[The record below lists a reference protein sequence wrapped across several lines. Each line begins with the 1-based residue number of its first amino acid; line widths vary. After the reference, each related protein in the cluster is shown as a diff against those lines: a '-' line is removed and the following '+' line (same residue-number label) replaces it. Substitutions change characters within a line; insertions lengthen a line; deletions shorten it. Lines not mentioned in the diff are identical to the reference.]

1 LKDNSGAPS
10 GAPNGAPNG
19 ALRILILGY
28 GNPGRQD
35 DGLGPAI
42 VDAIERLDLP
52 AVAVE
57 ADYQLVIEHAADL
70 AEADAVVFVDAAAT
84 GPEPFEVKRLEPLL
98 AIEFTTHTIGPES
111 VLAICEDTYGCRPEA
126 LLVAVRGYSFEFAE
140 GLTEGAHRNESEALE
155 FIKLLIDQW
164 RGKNMAGETG
174 KTILIIDDDPDIR
187 AATRIVLESAGFVV
201 GEASTGEEGLKTA
214 RKIKPDAILLDLMM
228 ETVDAGSKVSTQLK
242 DAGFAAPIFL
252 LSSVGDAVRYN
263 IDAKE
268 LGLAGIFQKP
278 IDHKTLL
285 TTLKAELG
293 IKG

>member
-1 LKDNSGAPS
+1 LADGTSSGAR
-10 GAPNGAPNG
+10 
-19 ALRILILGY
+19 RILILGY

-42 VDAIERLDLP
+42 VDAIERLELP

-70 AEADAVVFVDAAAT
+70 AEADAVVFVDAAAA
-84 GPEPFEVKRLEPLL
+84 GPEPFEVKRLEPSL

-126 LLVAVRGYSFEFAE
+126 VLVAVRGYSFEFAE
-140 GLTEGAHRNESEALE
+140 GLTEGARRNESEALE

-242 DAGFAAPIFL
+242 DAGFEAPIFL

-285 TTLKAELG
+285 KTLKAELG